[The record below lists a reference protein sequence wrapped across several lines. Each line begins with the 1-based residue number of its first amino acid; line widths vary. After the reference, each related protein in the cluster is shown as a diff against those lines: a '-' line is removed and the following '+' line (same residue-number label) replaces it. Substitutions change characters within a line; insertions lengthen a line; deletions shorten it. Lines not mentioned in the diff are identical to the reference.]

1 MSSRGHASV
10 YVNVCGILLALCA
23 PVVVSAD
30 VVINEFL
37 YDAPA
42 TDTDQEFVEIYN
54 SGNRPVDLTKWKL
67 SDGSSHVLNV
77 PPKNGGTGSIVLG
90 PGGYALLVNNAAT
103 FIAAHSGVNGSV
115 IDTVL
120 SLPNTGGTI
129 SLINA
134 SGTIASSVHY
144 TKTQGGAGDGNS
156 LQKNDDA
163 WIAALP
169 TMNAP
174 NATKAAPVAVASAA
188 PKKAPATQS
197 KRSSTVATTDTEAA
211 PTPDQ
216 PAPAVHTSSS
226 TQIAAAADS
235 NIGSGYWWLGA
246 LVIAAAFGAAAIFVK
261 TKKKDEWDIV
271 EESPEAE

>member
-30 VVINEFL
+30 IVINEFL

-54 SGNRPVDLTKWKL
+54 TGSEPVDLTKWKL
-67 SDGSSHVLNV
+67 GDGSSHVLNV
-77 PPKNGGTGSIVLG
+77 PPKNGGTGSIVLE
-90 PGGYALLVNNAAT
+90 PGSYALLVNNATT
-103 FIAAHSGVNGSV
+103 FIAAHPGVNGSV

-134 SGTIASSVHY
+134 LGTIASSVHY
-144 TKTQGGAGDGNS
+144 TKEQRGAGDGNS
-156 LQKNDDA
+156 IQKSGDA

-174 NATKAAPVAVASAA
+174 NAAKAAPIVEPVVV
-188 PKKAPATQS
+188 KKAPALQA
-197 KRSSTVATTDTEAA
+197 KRSAAPASIDTEEST
-211 PTPDQ
+211 TPVDE
-216 PAPAVHTSSS
+216 PASVAKTSSS

-246 LVIAAAFGAAAIFVK
+246 LVIAAAFGAAAVFVK
-261 TKKKDEWDIV
+261 AQKKDEWDIV